1 MLTVLVVLM
10 GKMMLDEINKTL
22 DDDVITLHNIAR
34 KIEQT
39 IGNGQLSE
47 DVRNVANRLSEI
59 LKKTVI

>member
-39 IGNGQLSE
+39 IGNGKLSD
-47 DVRNVANRLSEI
+47 DVRHAADRLSEI
-59 LKKTVI
+59 LKKQ